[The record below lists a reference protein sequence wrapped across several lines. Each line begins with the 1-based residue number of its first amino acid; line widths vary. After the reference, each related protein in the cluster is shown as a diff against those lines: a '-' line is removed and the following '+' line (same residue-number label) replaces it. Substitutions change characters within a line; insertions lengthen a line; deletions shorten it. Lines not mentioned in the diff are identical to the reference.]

1 MPDASMAH
9 GIHTSVVIKSDHH
22 HQRNS
27 EYVRI
32 APQAEKWH
40 LLSAMGTSKEGKEPE
55 PHRLPPG
62 VLQRAQLQQ
71 RRGVRQ
77 QVLRHVISLESQL

>member
-1 MPDASMAH
+1 MHQWPMAY
-9 GIHTSVVIKSDHH
+9 IHLLSLNQIIII
-22 HQRNS
+22 RG
-27 EYVRI
+27 I

-77 QVLRHVISLESQL
+77 QVLRHVDRC